1 MSNKEVKVIV
11 KVPHRISGFFEIVDK
26 LNGIKIEDP
35 QLVGSRGAGFNI
47 NNFGITEITSQEPK
61 DPSCS
66 TCQIFI
72 NGIEY
77 NEKAETTHFIFD
89 YLKQYFKKTSHVII
103 KHNFDLPVGCGYGAS
118 GSGALGAVYG
128 INSLLKLKI
137 SDYEKGKIAHIAEVS
152 NKTGLGTICGQLGGG
167 LCILKEPGY
176 PCISERIRFP
186 SDLSVICGSFGM
198 IHTKSILNDSI
209 LNMNIKKAG
218 RDALI
223 KLLQDPSI
231 YTFMNA
237 SIEFVQKTLILDIL
251 QLTTTRELIEDL
263 NKLNI
268 IGASM
273 NQLGRSVYAICNK
286 KNEEKVL
293 DVFDT
298 YSPEIKIVKS
308 SIYEDKTINI
318 MNTVI

>member
-1 MSNKEVKVIV
+1 MSKKEKNVIV

-26 LNGIKIEDP
+26 LNGVKIKNP
-35 QLVGSRGAGFNI
+35 QLIGSRGAGFNI
-47 NNFGITEITSQEPK
+47 NNFGITEIIAQEPI

-72 NGIEY
+72 NGIEL
-77 NEKAETTHFIFD
+77 NEEAETTYFIFD

-118 GSGALGAVYG
+118 GSGALGAVFG
-128 INSLLKLKI
+128 ITSLLKLKI
-137 SDYEKGKIAHIAEVS
+137 SDYEKGKIAHIAEVL

-167 LCILKEPGY
+167 LCILKKPGY
-176 PCISERIRFP
+176 PCISERIQFP

-198 IHTKSILNDSI
+198 IHTKSILNNPS
-209 LNMNIKKAG
+209 LNMNIKNAG
-218 RDALI
+218 RNALI

-231 YTFMNA
+231 YTFINT

-251 QLTTTRELIEDL
+251 QLNATRELIEDL

-286 KNEEKVL
+286 RNKAKVL
-293 DVFDT
+293 DVFNT
-298 YSPEIKIVKS
+298 YKPEIKIIKS
-308 SIYEDKTINI
+308 RIYEDKTINI
-318 MNTVI
+318 MNS

>member
-1 MSNKEVKVIV
+1 MSNQEGKVII

-26 LNGIKIEDP
+26 LNGISIENP

-72 NGIEY
+72 NGAEL

-89 YLKQYFKKTSHVII
+89 YLKHKFKKPSHLII
-103 KHNFDLPVGCGYGAS
+103 EHDFDLPVGSGYGAS
-118 GSGALGAVYG
+118 GSGALGTVYG
-128 INSLLKLKI
+128 ISSLLKLKI

-176 PCISERIRFP
+176 PCVSERIQFP
-186 SDLSVICGSFGM
+186 SNLSIVCGSFGM
-198 IHTKSILNDSI
+198 IHTKSILNNHR

-218 RDALI
+218 REALT

-237 SIEFVQKTLILDIL
+237 SIEFVQNSHILDIL
-251 QLTTTRELIEDL
+251 QLTTIRELIQDL

-268 IGASM
+268 TGASM
-273 NQLGRSVYAICNK
+273 NQLGRSVYAVCNK
-286 KNEEKVL
+286 RDKAKVL
-293 DVFDT
+293 DVFDG
-298 YSPEIKIVKS
+298 YRPEINIIETN
-308 SIYEDKTINI
+308 IYESKTINI
-318 MNTVI
+318 IKKGV

>member
-11 KVPHRISGFFEIVDK
+11 KVPHRISGFFEIVDQ
-26 LNGIKIEDP
+26 LNGIKIKDP

-47 NNFGITEITSQEPK
+47 NNFGITKITTQDPK
-61 DPSCS
+61 DKSDS

-72 NGIEY
+72 NGIEL
-77 NEKAETTHFIFD
+77 NEKAETTHFIFN
-89 YLKQYFKKTSHVII
+89 YLKRYFKKKSHMII
-103 KHNFDLPVGCGYGAS
+103 EHNFDLPVGCGYGAS
-118 GSGALGAVYG
+118 GSGALGAAYG
-128 INSLLKLKI
+128 IASLLKLKI
-137 SDYEKGKIAHIAEVS
+137 SDWEKGKIAHIAEVS

-176 PCISERIRFP
+176 PCISERIQFP
-186 SDLSVICGSFGM
+186 SGLSVICGSFGM
-198 IHTKSILNDSI
+198 IHTKSILNDPS
-209 LNMNIKKAG
+209 LNRNIKDAG

-223 KLLQDPSI
+223 KLLQNPSI
-231 YTFMNA
+231 HSFMNT

-251 QLTTTRELIEDL
+251 QLTNTRELIEDL

-286 KNEEKVL
+286 RNEAKVL

-298 YSPEIKIVKS
+298 YGPEIKITKS
-308 SIYEDKTINI
+308 NIYEDKTINF
-318 MNTVI
+318 MNKLA